1 MFQRRENSYI
11 RLLNVVCGGC
21 ILCAAIPLGFLLI
34 LSALYGSSMSVCM
47 PMFGLLEFVSSQN
60 VTSVASECYD
70 SLVYRVVQIHHDAVG
85 THLTFLVNLLITLG
99 TLVGM
104 VLTYGAPFFLSY
116 LIIQCITEGM
126 YETGTEAAGEPV
138 KHCDEAK
145 QEHQL

>member
-1 MFQRRENSYI
+1 MFQRRENSYV

-21 ILCAAIPLGFLLI
+21 LLCAAIPLGFLLI
-34 LSALYGSSMSVCM
+34 LSALYGTAMSVCI
-47 PMFGLLEFVSSQN
+47 PAFGLLEFVSLQN
-60 VTSVASECYD
+60 ATSVAGACYD
-70 SLVYRVVQIHHDAVG
+70 SLVYRIVQIHYDAAG

-104 VLTYGAPFFLSY
+104 VLTNGAPFFLSY
-116 LIIQCITEGM
+116 LIIQCATEGM
-126 YETGTEAAGEPV
+126 YEKDAEVDGEQL

>member
-34 LSALYGSSMSVCM
+34 LSAIYGMSMSVCI
-47 PMFGLLEFVSSQN
+47 PMFGLLEFVSSSTN
-60 VTSVASECYD
+60 VTSVTGACYD
-70 SLVYRVVQIHHDAVG
+70 SLVYRIVQIHYDAAG
-85 THLTFLVNLLITLG
+85 THLTILVNLLITLG

-104 VLTYGAPFFLSY
+104 VLTNGAPFLLSY
-116 LIIQCITEGM
+116 LIVQWA
-126 YETGTEAAGEPV
+126 TEAHETVTEANDEPV
-138 KHCDEAK
+138 KYCDEAK